1 MLLHLHHYQ
10 FQFIPKTLDSP
21 SPNPPNPKP
30 YKLKV
35 RNSSKTTT
43 TTTTTNNGSINTK
56 LVGRTAIQ
64 RIAEKLRSL
73 GFIEEEKKEEQKRS
87 GNGNGNGSGSAGEIF
102 LPSSEELENR
112 RVGYTLD
119 SSWSTPH
126 NPVPKPGSGTAI
138 ARLDELRRGVEEE
151 RRAAAAA
158 GKEER
163 VPSLAELTVPKAE
176 LRRLRRVG
184 IGEKRRLI
192 VGKAG
197 ITEGIVNGIHERWRR
212 SEVVKIRCEDL
223 CRWNMK
229 RTHDLLEKKTGGL
242 VVWRSG
248 SIIIL
253 YRGANYKYPYFLAN
267 PNMTDSA
274 SDSSSD
280 VGLPLKSR
288 TDSVIGIA
296 KDISLDCIDDVNS
309 SPSPINGMHSSAP
322 SCPING
328 NAQLSLVRGVGMP
341 NKVRFQLPGEAKL
354 VEEVD
359 HLLNGLGP
367 RFTDWWGD
375 EPVPVDADLLP
386 AVVPGYRRPFRLL
399 PYGIRPKLTNDE
411 MTTLKRLSRHLPYQF
426 ALGRNRNLQG
436 LAASMVKLWEKCE
449 IAKIVVKR
457 GVQNMNS
464 KMMAE
469 ELKLLTGGT
478 LIARAGQFIVFYR
491 GKDFLPPSVSA
502 TMEEQRKSRLR
513 IENVQ
518 TTNRSSNL
526 DRNPELAPKTK
537 EPPSVELAVQTSDRE
552 RRKLESTEVK
562 LRSTSRNVRSIN
574 NKLSVALEKKV
585 EAEKLLA
592 ELEET
597 VQAQKPEVDRE
608 GITKEERYM
617 LKRVGLR
624 MKPYLPMGR
633 RGVFDG
639 TIENMHLH
647 WKYRELVKVISN
659 ARCIEDACK
668 TARVLEAESGGILVA
683 VERARK
689 GYAIIIYRG
698 KNYMRPVDL
707 RPRTLLNKKQAL
719 KRSIEAQR
727 SESLK
732 LHILK
737 LAKNIESLKLQ
748 AVENVM
754 ETKSP
759 FSSDCESLNTDSK
772 TFEGSTS
779 LNYSHPQISE
789 DSTESSNG
797 QEVEGATEKKSVLSS
812 DCERL
817 DTESETFD
825 DSTLLNYS
833 YQQTNENR
841 TESSDDQEEFADR
854 YSSDSTILYSNP
866 WLDDS
871 SRKQGGIQPIRRIG
885 AYSQSNKPPGTEYK
899 YSSFTIPEED
909 ALVAEPICKQD
920 FDLDMTGD
928 DCLRSGKEALSEP
941 NLRIT
946 HSYSFPDEV
955 ENEALGASSDFPT
968 NVMVQIASDNSI
980 ESSVESGK
988 DEFKPL
994 DQRDEMQNDSAVMKK
1009 PVALSNKD
1017 RLLLRRQA
1025 LKMKKRPVLAVGKSN
1040 LITGVAKTIK
1050 THFEKHPLAIVNV
1063 KGRAKGTSIQELVFK
1078 LEKETN
1084 SVLVSQE
1091 PNKVILYRGW
1101 GATEETCAKKNRRNV
1116 RRPLS
1121 GRDDGTIEVVSPQ
1134 LIEAIRRE
1142 CGLDSIHDKELD
1154 L

>member
-1 MLLHLHHYQ
+1 MLLHLRHYQ
-10 FQFIPKTLDSP
+10 SQFIPKTLDSP
-21 SPNPPNPKP
+21 SPNPKP

-43 TTTTTNNGSINTK
+43 TTTAINGSINTK

-73 GFIEEEKKEEQKRS
+73 GFVEEEKEEQKRS
-87 GNGNGNGSGSAGEIF
+87 GNGNGNGSAGEIF

-119 SSWSTPH
+119 SSWSTPY
-126 NPVPKPGSGTAI
+126 NPVPKPGSGAAI
-138 ARLDELRRGVEEE
+138 ARLDELRRGVEAE
-151 RRAAAAA
+151 RRGRGRGAA
-158 GKEER
+158 GEKEER

-253 YRGANYKYPYFLAN
+253 YRGANYKYPYFLAD
-267 PNMTDSA
+267 PNMTDNA
-274 SDSSSD
+274 SGA
-280 VGLPLKSR
+280 GLPLESR
-288 TDSVIGIA
+288 TDSVIDIA

-309 SPSPINGMHSSAP
+309 SPSPINGMYSSAP

-328 NAQLSLVRGVGMP
+328 NAHSSLMRGVGMP

-354 VEEVD
+354 VEEAD
-359 HLLNGLGP
+359 NLLNGLGP
-367 RFTDWWGD
+367 RFTDWWGN
-375 EPVPVDADLLP
+375 EPAPIDADLLP
-386 AVVPGYRRPFRLL
+386 AVIPGYRRPFRLL

-449 IAKIVVKR
+449 IAKIAVKR

-469 ELKLLTGGT
+469 DLKLLTGGT

-502 TMEEQRKSRLR
+502 TMEEQRKSRLQ
-513 IENVQ
+513 IENVETSNQ
-518 TTNRSSNL
+518 SSNL

-537 EPPSVELAVQTSDRE
+537 EPPSVDIVVQTSDQE
-552 RRKLESTEVK
+552 RRKLDSTEVK
-562 LRSTSRNVRSIN
+562 LRSTSRNVRNIN
-574 NKLSVALEKKV
+574 NKLAVALEKKV

-592 ELEET
+592 ELEEK

-608 GITKEERYM
+608 AITKEERYM

-659 ARCIEDACK
+659 ARCTADACK

-737 LAKNIESLKLQ
+737 LAKNIERLKLQ
-748 AVENVM
+748 AV
-754 ETKSP
+754 K
-759 FSSDCESLNTDSK
+759 D
-772 TFEGSTS
+772 
-779 LNYSHPQISE
+779 
-789 DSTESSNG
+789 
-797 QEVEGATEKKSVLSS
+797 ATETKSVLSS

-817 DTESETFD
+817 NTESETLD

-833 YQQTNENR
+833 YQQTNENS
-841 TESSDDQEEFADR
+841 TESSDAQEEFTDR
-854 YSSDSTILYSNP
+854 YASDSTVLYSNP
-866 WLDDS
+866 LLS
-871 SRKQGGIQPIRRIG
+871 NSTRKQGGVQPDRRIG
-885 AYSQSNKPPGTEYK
+885 AYSQSNKPPGTEYN
-899 YSSFTIPEED
+899 YSPFTIPEED
-909 ALVAEPICKQD
+909 ALVAESICKQN
-920 FDLDMTGD
+920 FDLDKTGD
-928 DCLRSGKEALSEP
+928 DCLQSGKEASSEP
-941 NLRIT
+941 NPRIT
-946 HSYSFPDEV
+946 HSHCFPDEV
-955 ENEALGASSDFPT
+955 ENEALSASSDFPT
-968 NVMVQIASDNSI
+968 NMMVQIASGNSI
-980 ESSVESGK
+980 ESSIESGI
-988 DEFKPL
+988 DEFKSL
-994 DQRDEMQNDSAVMKK
+994 DRRDEMQNHSAVTKK
-1009 PVALSNKD
+1009 PVALSNRD

-1040 LITGVAKTIK
+1040 LITGVAKVIMA
-1050 THFEKHPLAIVNV
+1050 HFEKHPLAIVNV

-1078 LEKETN
+1078 LEKETG

-1101 GATEETCAKKNRRNV
+1101 GATEEPYAKKKRRNA

-1121 GRDDGTIEVVSPQ
+1121 GRDDSTIEVVSPQ

-1142 CGLDSIHDKELD
+1142 CGLDSVHDKELD